1 MKDLIPLGEII
12 DEKIHLS
19 LDELAQRC
27 AVQVDVVIALVH
39 EGALEPAG
47 ERPEE
52 WYFTGPDLIRMLRAR
67 RLQEDLEV
75 NLPGVA
81 LALDLL
87 EELDTLRSQL
97 RQMEQQMGQRPR
109 R

>member
-1 MKDLIPLGEII
+1 MNRELIPLGEII
-12 DEKIHLS
+12 DENIHLS

-27 AVQVDVVIALVH
+27 AVQVEVVIALVH
-39 EGALEPAG
+39 EGVLEPAG

-52 WYFTGPDLIRMLRAR
+52 WYFKGPDLIRMLRAR
-67 RLQEDLEV
+67 RLHEDLEL

-87 EELDTLRSQL
+87 DELDTLRNRLRLLERQL
-97 RQMEQQMGQRPR
+97 HE
-109 R
+109 